1 MVNPWQS
8 RPKRSNC
15 PGGQA
20 ARSYIPYN
28 MRSKKNFISFYHLVR
43 RTAQDTG
50 YVWLYGKSLGWLLT
64 DRPIFI
70 DSEILLILFANI

>member
-1 MVNPWQS
+1 
-8 RPKRSNC
+8 
-15 PGGQA
+15 
-20 ARSYIPYN
+20 